1 MKSDCQYVKGSTPI
15 PARFAEGGEVL
26 HATNSRFIKTPD
38 TFRTGQQETD
48 YTKSGKGEEGKDKS
62 LPPVKPHT

>member
-26 HATNSRFIKTPD
+26 HKTNSRFIKTED
-38 TFRTGQQETD
+38 TFRTDIQDTD
-48 YTKSGKGEEGKDKS
+48 YKKEGKGKMGDDKS